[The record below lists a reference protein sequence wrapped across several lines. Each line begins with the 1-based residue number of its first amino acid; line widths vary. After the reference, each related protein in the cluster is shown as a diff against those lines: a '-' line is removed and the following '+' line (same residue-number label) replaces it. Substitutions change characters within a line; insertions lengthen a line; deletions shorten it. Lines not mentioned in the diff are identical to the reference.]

1 MAEPKEQEDEIKD
14 EIKCIEVFN
23 VSFNSDN
30 TEISIAV
37 GMQNPNIGATSVIPL
52 SIYFSYTEYG
62 VFLDDVFAEGSSEI
76 KNNHSRIIHIK
87 CSDLNPTVCPFPS
100 DFYMAFHYDGDDKE
114 GCIKIVHLIAG
125 KIEEENEEENEGDNN
140 NNEDENKID
149 DKLLNCFFDKLN
161 LFKIE
166 NCDLKIRDPKL
177 ACFESKKKSLP
188 YLFILYFGLYIND
201 IMGEKGG
208 GHYEE
213 ILEQIE
219 KLCKTCSDCAER
231 KPL

>member
-1 MAEPKEQEDEIKD
+1 MAEPKEERE
-14 EIKCIEVFN
+14 ECIEIYS
-23 VSFNSDN
+23 VSLNSDN

-37 GMQNPNIGATSVIPL
+37 GMQNPNIWTTLAIPL
-52 SIYFSYTEYG
+52 SIYFSYTEDG
-62 VFLDDVFAEGSSEI
+62 ASLNDVFAVGSSEI
-76 KNNHSRIIHIK
+76 QNNHSRIIHIE

-100 DFYMAFHYDGDDKE
+100 DFYMTFSYGGGK
-114 GCIKIVHLIAG
+114 CIKIVHLIAG
-125 KIEEENEEENEGDNN
+125 KIEDENGGDNN

-201 IMGEKGG
+201 IMGEREGA
-208 GHYEE
+208 HYEE

-219 KLCKTCSDCAER
+219 KLCETCSDCAEWR
-231 KPL
+231 NTID

>member
-1 MAEPKEQEDEIKD
+1 MAESNERED
-14 EIKCIEVFN
+14 EIKCIEIFN

-37 GMQNPNIGATSVIPL
+37 AMQNPNIETTSAIPL

-62 VFLDDVFAEGSSEI
+62 AFLEDVFAVGSSEI

-100 DFYMAFHYDGDDKE
+100 DFYMTFHYDSGDKK

-125 KIEEENEEENEGDNN
+125 KMEEENGGDNN

-208 GHYEE
+208 AHYEE

-219 KLCKTCSDCAER
+219 KLCRTCSDCAEWR
-231 KPL
+231 NIID

>member
-1 MAEPKEQEDEIKD
+1 MAESNERED
-14 EIKCIEVFN
+14 EIKCIEILN

-37 GMQNPNIGATSVIPL
+37 TMQNPNIEATSDIPL

-62 VFLDDVFAEGSSEI
+62 AFLNDVFAVGSSEI

-87 CSDLNPTVCPFPS
+87 CADLNPTVCPFPS
-100 DFYMAFHYDGDDKE
+100 DFYMTFICDGGNKE
-114 GCIKIVHLIAG
+114 RCIKTVHLIAG
-125 KIEEENEEENEGDNN
+125 KMEEEDGGDNN

-208 GHYEE
+208 AHYEE

-219 KLCKTCSDCAER
+219 KLCKTCSDCAEWR
-231 KPL
+231 NIID

>member
-1 MAEPKEQEDEIKD
+1 MAESNDDKI
-14 EIKCIEVFN
+14 EIKCIEIFG

-37 GMQNPNIGATSVIPL
+37 GLQNPALLTTSAIPL
-52 SIYFSYTEYG
+52 SIYFSYTEDG
-62 VFLDDVFAEGSSEI
+62 AFLNDVFAVGSSEI
-76 KNNHSRIIHIK
+76 KNNHSRIIHIN
-87 CSDLNPTVCPFPS
+87 CSDLNPAVCPFPS
-100 DFYMAFHYDGDDKE
+100 DFYMTFICDRCDKE
-114 GCIKIVHLIAG
+114 GCIESVHIIAG
-125 KIEEENEEENEGDNN
+125 KIEEEEENGGDNN

-201 IMGEKGG
+201 IMGEKEGA
-208 GHYEE
+208 HYEE

-219 KLCKTCSDCAER
+219 KLCETCSDCAEWR
-231 KPL
+231 NIID

>member
-1 MAEPKEQEDEIKD
+1 MAESNERED
-14 EIKCIEVFN
+14 EIKCIEIFN

-37 GMQNPNIGATSVIPL
+37 AMQNPNIETTSAIPL
-52 SIYFSYTEYG
+52 SIYFSDTEYG
-62 VFLDDVFAEGSSEI
+62 AFLNDVFAVGSSEI
-76 KNNHSRIIHIK
+76 KNNHSRIIHIR
-87 CSDLNPTVCPFPS
+87 CSDLNPPVCPFPS
-100 DFYMAFHYDGDDKE
+100 DFYMTLTCGKGTRE
-114 GCIKIVHLIAG
+114 GCIEIVHLIAG
-125 KIEEENEEENEGDNN
+125 KIEEENEGDNN

-201 IMGEKGG
+201 IMGEKEGA
-208 GHYEE
+208 HYEE

-219 KLCKTCSDCAER
+219 KLCETCSDCAEWR
-231 KPL
+231 NIID

>member
-1 MAEPKEQEDEIKD
+1 MAESNERED
-14 EIKCIEVFN
+14 EIKCIEIIN

-37 GMQNPNIGATSVIPL
+37 GLQNPALLTTSAIPL
-52 SIYFSYTEYG
+52 SIYFSYTEDG
-62 VFLDDVFAEGSSEI
+62 AFLNDVFAVGSSEI
-76 KNNHSRIIHIK
+76 KNNHSRIIHIN

-100 DFYMAFHYDGDDKE
+100 DFYMTFICDRYNRE
-114 GCIKIVHLIAG
+114 GCIKTVHIIAG
-125 KIEEENEEENEGDNN
+125 KIEGEDGGDNN

-201 IMGEKGG
+201 IMGEKEGA
-208 GHYEE
+208 HYEE

-219 KLCKTCSDCAER
+219 KLCETCSDCAEWR
-231 KPL
+231 NTID

>member
-1 MAEPKEQEDEIKD
+1 MAESNERED
-14 EIKCIEVFN
+14 EIKCIEIIN

-37 GMQNPNIGATSVIPL
+37 TLQNPNIETTSAIPL

-62 VFLDDVFAEGSSEI
+62 ALLNDVFAVGSSEI
-76 KNNHSRIIHIK
+76 KNNHSRVIHIE

-100 DFYMAFHYDGDDKE
+100 DFYMTFRIKE

-125 KIEEENEEENEGDNN
+125 KIEDENGGDNN
-140 NNEDENKID
+140 NNEDEYKID

-201 IMGEKGG
+201 IMGEKEGA
-208 GHYEE
+208 HYEE

-219 KLCKTCSDCAER
+219 KLCETCSDCAEWR
-231 KPL
+231 NTID

>member
-1 MAEPKEQEDEIKD
+1 MAKSNEERVD
-14 EIKCIEVFN
+14 CIEILN

-37 GMQNPNIGATSVIPL
+37 TMQNPNIVTTSAIPL
-52 SIYFSYTEYG
+52 SIYFSYTENG
-62 VFLDDVFAEGSSEI
+62 ASLNDVFAVGSSELQ
-76 KNNHSRIIHIK
+76 NNHSRVIHIN

-100 DFYMAFHYDGDDKE
+100 DFYMTIIYANVNIGR
-114 GCIKIVHLIAG
+114 CVKIVHLIAG
-125 KIEEENEEENEGDNN
+125 EMEEEDGGDNN

-201 IMGEKGG
+201 IMGEKEG

-219 KLCKTCSDCAER
+219 KLCETCSDCAEWR
-231 KPL
+231 NIID

>member
-1 MAEPKEQEDEIKD
+1 MAESNERED
-14 EIKCIEVFN
+14 EIKCIEIYN

-37 GMQNPNIGATSVIPL
+37 GMQNPNIVVTSAIPL

-62 VFLDDVFAEGSSEI
+62 AFLNDVFAVGSSEI

-87 CSDLNPTVCPFPS
+87 CSDLNPAVCPFPS
-100 DFYMAFHYDGDDKE
+100 DFYMTFICDSGNKE

-125 KIEEENEEENEGDNN
+125 KIEEEDGGDNN

-149 DKLLNCFFDKLN
+149 DKLLDCFFDKLN

-201 IMGEKGG
+201 IMGEKEGA
-208 GHYEE
+208 HYEE

>member
-1 MAEPKEQEDEIKD
+1 MAESNERED
-14 EIKCIEVFN
+14 EIKCIEIFN
-23 VSFNSDN
+23 VSLNSDN

-37 GMQNPNIGATSVIPL
+37 TMQNPNIAADLVIPF
-52 SIYFSYTEYG
+52 SIYFSYTEHG
-62 VFLDDVFAEGSSEI
+62 AFLNDVFAAGASEI
-76 KNNHSRIIHIK
+76 KNNHSRIIHIN

-100 DFYMAFHYDGDDKE
+100 DFYMTLTYGKGTRE

-125 KIEEENEEENEGDNN
+125 KIEEENGGDNN

-208 GHYEE
+208 AHYEE

-219 KLCKTCSDCAER
+219 KLCRTCSDCAEWR
-231 KPL
+231 NIID

>member
-1 MAEPKEQEDEIKD
+1 MAEPNERED
-14 EIKCIEVFN
+14 EIKCIEILN

-37 GMQNPNIGATSVIPL
+37 TMQNPNIETTSAIPL

-62 VFLDDVFAEGSSEI
+62 AFSNDVFAEGSSEI
-76 KNNHSRIIHIK
+76 KNNYSRIIHIN

-100 DFYMAFHYDGDDKE
+100 DFYMTFICDRYNRE
-114 GCIKIVHLIAG
+114 GCIKTVHLTAG
-125 KIEEENEEENEGDNN
+125 KIEEEDGGDNN

-208 GHYEE
+208 AHYEE

-219 KLCKTCSDCAER
+219 KLCETCSDCAER

>member
-1 MAEPKEQEDEIKD
+1 MAEPNERED
-14 EIKCIEVFN
+14 EIKCIEIFN

-37 GMQNPNIGATSVIPL
+37 GMQNPNIEAASDIPL

-62 VFLDDVFAEGSSEI
+62 AFLNDVFAVGSSEI
-76 KNNHSRIIHIK
+76 KNNHSKIIHIK

-100 DFYMAFHYDGDDKE
+100 DFYMTFICDSGNKE
-114 GCIKIVHLIAG
+114 GCIKIVRLIAG
-125 KIEEENEEENEGDNN
+125 KIEEENGGDNS

-208 GHYEE
+208 AHYEE

-219 KLCKTCSDCAER
+219 KLCKTCRDCAEW
-231 KPL
+231 KSK

>member
-1 MAEPKEQEDEIKD
+1 MAESNERED
-14 EIKCIEVFN
+14 EIKCIEIFN

-37 GMQNPNIGATSVIPL
+37 TMQNPNIGAASTIPL

-62 VFLDDVFAEGSSEI
+62 AFLNDVFAVGSSEI

-100 DFYMAFHYDGDDKE
+100 DFYMTFICDSGNKE

-125 KIEEENEEENEGDNN
+125 KIEEENGGDNN

-208 GHYEE
+208 AHYEE

-219 KLCKTCSDCAER
+219 KLCKTCSDCATR